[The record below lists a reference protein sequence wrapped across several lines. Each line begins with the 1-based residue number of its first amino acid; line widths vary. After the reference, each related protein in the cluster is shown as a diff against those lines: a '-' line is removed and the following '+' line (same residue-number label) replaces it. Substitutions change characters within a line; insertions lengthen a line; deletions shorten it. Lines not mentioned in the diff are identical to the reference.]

1 MNRNDL
7 VMALANTTGMK
18 VKEADDAVVRTLHEI
33 LVFISQHEGLSLMG
47 FGSFRVRKKA
57 ARTGRNPRTGENIV
71 IPEKFTIS
79 FRPGKVMKDMVNS
92 PAETDKP
99 DSPAFRI
106 SGPLSR
112 FPRTTRRSRSKEI
125 S

>member
-1 MNRNDL
+1 MEVMIKMNRNDL

-57 ARTGRNPRTGENIV
+57 ARTGRNPRTG
-71 IPEKFTIS
+71 
-79 FRPGKVMKDMVNS
+79 
-92 PAETDKP
+92 
-99 DSPAFRI
+99 
-106 SGPLSR
+106 
-112 FPRTTRRSRSKEI
+112 
-125 S
+125 

>member
-7 VMALANTTGMK
+7 VLALANTTGMK

-47 FGSFRVRKKA
+47 FGSFRVKKKA

-79 FRPGKVMKDMVNS
+79 FRPGKVMKDMVNIQS
-92 PAETDKP
+92 APDKS
-99 DSPAFRI
+99 DGASART

-112 FPRTTRRSRSKEI
+112 FPRTTRKKNPKTDS
-125 S
+125 